1 MWFLSFI
8 PDWILQWAIH
18 GLVILGLVLTF
29 IGSLVKFI
37 PVIQPYALV
46 GRQVGIVLL
55 LIGVYFEGGYGVEMS
70 YRARI
75 AEMQAKIKE
84 AEVKSAKLNEKL
96 TVEVGKNKE
105 LIREKVNRNAKDIE
119 ACSTTV
125 PLSQKFPEAPQVLM
139 EPAPV
144 LKPLSKD
151 KKTLADLLENAN
163 ENYGLYYELQ
173 DRYNAWQL
181 WYKQQKEIFDN
192 IK

>member
-18 GLVILGLVLTF
+18 GLVILGLLFTF

-55 LIGVYFEGGYGVEMS
+55 VVGVFFEGGYATEMS

-84 AEVKSAKLNEKL
+84 AEIKSAKVNEKL
-96 TVEVGKNKE
+96 ANEVSKNKE
-105 LIREKVNRNAKDIE
+105 LIKEKVNRNARDIE
-119 ACSTTV
+119 AKREAINAECK
-125 PLSQKFPEAPQVLM
+125 LSDDAWVLYNRAV
-139 EPAPV
+139 EPKVSRSSSSANGARSG
-144 LKPLSKD
+144 SKAS
-151 KKTLADLLENAN
+151 K
-163 ENYGLYYELQ
+163 
-173 DRYNAWQL
+173 
-181 WYKQQKEIFDN
+181 
-192 IK
+192 

>member
-46 GRQVGIVLL
+46 GRQLGIVLL
-55 LIGVYFEGGYGVEMS
+55 VVGVFFEGGYATEMS

-84 AEVKSAKLNEKL
+84 AEIKSAKVNEKL
-96 TVEVGKNKE
+96 ASEVSKNKE
-105 LIREKVNRNAKDIE
+105 LIKEKVNRNAKDIE
-119 ACSTTV
+119 AKREAINAECK
-125 PLSQKFPEAPQVLM
+125 LSDDAWVLYNRAI
-139 EPAPV
+139 EPKISRGPSSANGARSG
-144 LKPLSKD
+144 SKAS
-151 KKTLADLLENAN
+151 K
-163 ENYGLYYELQ
+163 
-173 DRYNAWQL
+173 
-181 WYKQQKEIFDN
+181 
-192 IK
+192 

>member
-84 AEVKSAKLNEKL
+84 AEVKSAQVNEKL
-96 TVEVGKNKE
+96 ANEVSKNKE
-105 LIREKVNRNAKDIE
+105 LIKEKVNQNAKDIQAKRE
-119 ACSTTV
+119 AINAECK
-125 PLSQKFPEAPQVLM
+125 LSDDAWVLYNRAV
-139 EPAPV
+139 EPKVSRSSSSANGARSG
-144 LKPLSKD
+144 SKAS
-151 KKTLADLLENAN
+151 K
-163 ENYGLYYELQ
+163 
-173 DRYNAWQL
+173 
-181 WYKQQKEIFDN
+181 
-192 IK
+192 

>member
-37 PVIQPYALV
+37 PGIQPYALV

-55 LIGVYFEGGYGVEMS
+55 VIGVYFEGGYGVEMS

-84 AEVKSAKLNEKL
+84 AEIQSAKLNEKL
-96 TVEVGKNKE
+96 TNEISKNKD
-105 LIREKVNRNAKDIE
+105 LIREKVDKNAKDIQAKRE
-119 ACSTTV
+119 AINAECK
-125 PLSQKFPEAPQVLM
+125 LSDDAWVLYNRAI
-139 EPAPV
+139 EPKVSRSSPNTNGARSS
-144 LKPLSKD
+144 SKAS
-151 KKTLADLLENAN
+151 K
-163 ENYGLYYELQ
+163 
-173 DRYNAWQL
+173 
-181 WYKQQKEIFDN
+181 
-192 IK
+192 

>member
-46 GRQVGIVLL
+46 GRQLGIVLL
-55 LIGVYFEGGYGVEMS
+55 VVGVFFEGGYATEMS

-84 AEVKSAKLNEKL
+84 AEVKSAQANEKL
-96 TVEVGKNKE
+96 ANEVSKNKE
-105 LIREKVNRNAKDIE
+105 LIKEKVNKNDKDIE
-119 ACSTTV
+119 AKRQAINAECK
-125 PLSQKFPEAPQVLM
+125 LSDDAWVLYNRAV
-139 EPAPV
+139 EPKVSRSSSSANGARSG
-144 LKPLSKD
+144 SKAS
-151 KKTLADLLENAN
+151 K
-163 ENYGLYYELQ
+163 
-173 DRYNAWQL
+173 
-181 WYKQQKEIFDN
+181 
-192 IK
+192 